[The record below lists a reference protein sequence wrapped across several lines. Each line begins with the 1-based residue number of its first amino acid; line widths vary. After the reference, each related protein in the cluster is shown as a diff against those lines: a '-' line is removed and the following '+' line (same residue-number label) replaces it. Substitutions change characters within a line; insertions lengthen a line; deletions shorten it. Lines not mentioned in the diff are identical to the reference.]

1 MINTLLQTRRA
12 VDGREVR
19 EPTLLA
25 LGLTVAGF
33 LLLLAVLGGMVF
45 VTAGFGLAWR
55 LVAALGLLASLVLV
69 PRLWRRKSTAPV
81 TGRQRWLGR
90 LRGAARTTV
99 VVVVAGWLGLIAWS
113 GLSRGGPM
121 PSPKAEP
128 DSVRVLTWNILRG
141 ADHGPPWQQND
152 WPARKQGLAE
162 ALRHVQPD
170 LLLVQE
176 ALPGQLAFL
185 DRTLPGHRRVGVGR
199 DDGAAGGEHCAIY
212 FNEDRFRQLDGG
224 TFWLEA
230 PTDRPRGPGPNVKRI
245 CTWVRLRD
253 QPSGRT
259 LRVYNTHQ
267 YLTAGAQQPAS
278 AIILDHIKAGDP
290 SDAVLLAGDFNAT
303 PDAPSRRVFARA
315 GLRETAL
322 LAGRGAEGT
331 YQFSGLRLRCLDGI
345 LVGPGWRLH
354 RYTVVNVKPCGVFP
368 SDHFGV
374 MADLLLEVPD
384 DATRVDIPGGCP
396 GVGGH
401 GR

>member
-1 MINTLLQTRRA
+1 
-12 VDGREVR
+12 
-19 EPTLLA
+19 
-25 LGLTVAGF
+25 
-33 LLLLAVLGGMVF
+33 
-45 VTAGFGLAWR
+45 
-55 LVAALGLLASLVLV
+55 
-69 PRLWRRKSTAPV
+69 
-81 TGRQRWLGR
+81 
-90 LRGAARTTV
+90 

-121 PSPKAEP
+121 PGPKAEP

-141 ADHGPPWQQND
+141 DDHGPPWQQND
-152 WPARKQGLAE
+152 WPARKQALAE
-162 ALRHVQPD
+162 ALRNAQPD

-176 ALPGQLAFL
+176 ARSGQLAFL
-185 DRTLPGHRRVGVGR
+185 DQTLCGHRRIGVGR
-199 DDGAAGGEHCAIY
+199 DDGAAGGEYCAIY

-224 TFWLEA
+224 TFWLEE
-230 PTDRPRGPGPNVKRI
+230 PTDRPRDPGPNVKRI
-245 CTWVRLRD
+245 CTWVRLCD

-267 YLTAGAQQPAS
+267 YLTAAAQQPAS

-290 SDAVLLAGDFNAT
+290 SDATLLAGDFNAT
-303 PDAPSRRVFARA
+303 PEAPSRRVFARA

-322 LAGRGAEGT
+322 LAGRAAEGT

-354 RYTVVNVKPCGVFP
+354 RYTVVNVKPCRVFP

-374 MADLLLEVPD
+374 MADLLVEVPD
-384 DATRVDIPGGCP
+384 HATPVDPPVGCP